1 MVPESDGSRACQVS
15 VSSPRDSFLRFCRGL
30 IPSPLVQSRSAAE
43 RPSPWSPRW
52 GPHGVA
58 AAVVQAVGGYGS
70 ENLELCREVGPRFG
84 RGSLDNTSHPGS
96 VRHRRSPRGFGGWP
110 PVASELVRDWGVSA
124 LLEAEGRSHPRRVV
138 PTVPARDP
146 ARRVWASLC
155 LDARAFP
162 AQIRRPLSW
171 CGDRPFGAHL
181 LSEDPGLRGCGKLVA
196 LGRLGLTAAGAGGAK
211 GLLVSVFTTVRG

>member
-1 MVPESDGSRACQVS
+1 MVFESDGSRACQVS

-43 RPSPWSPRW
+43 CPSPWNPRW

-58 AAVVQAVGGYGS
+58 AAVVQAAGGYGS
-70 ENLELCREVGPRFG
+70 ENQELCREVGPRFE
-84 RGSLDNTSHPGS
+84 RGSLDSTSHPGS

-124 LLEAEGRSHPRRVV
+124 LLEAEGRSYPGRVV

-155 LDARAFP
+155 LDARLPGPDKTASELVRGP
-162 AQIRRPLSW
+162 PIRSSLAVRGSW
-171 CGDRPFGAHL
+171 AARLREAGGLGKAWANRSGSRRSQGPFG
-181 LSEDPGLRGCGKLVA
+181 E
-196 LGRLGLTAAGAGGAK
+196 
-211 GLLVSVFTTVRG
+211 